1 MPDPRK
7 PQDLQDDFSANT
19 PMESKDLQHADMQ
32 DVRRWLKLAE
42 QCIDSAQYRTEDPDG
57 AESES

>member
-1 MPDPRK
+1 MSDPRK
-7 PQDLQDDFSANT
+7 PKDLQDDFSANM

-42 QCIDSAQYRTEDPDG
+42 QFIDSTRYQTEDQDDP
-57 AESES
+57 ESD